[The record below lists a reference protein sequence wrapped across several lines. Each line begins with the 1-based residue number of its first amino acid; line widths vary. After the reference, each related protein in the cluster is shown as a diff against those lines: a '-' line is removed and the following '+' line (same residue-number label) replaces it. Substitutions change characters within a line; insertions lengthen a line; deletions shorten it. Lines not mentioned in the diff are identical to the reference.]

1 MHCFSFIFTIVSI
14 LLSQKCATF
23 AGIMDRRHFCK
34 IASLA
39 AGALGLGSL
48 PALASSTEDQKQ
60 STSAGLSLMPRP
72 GCRLTV
78 LRRECHNDLQALFL
92 DDPETGPCSLFRSG
106 DEFRFGTGDSC
117 PDNFC
122 PRLWESLCSTLGRDS
137 CTAALKEN
145 TLILACPDGT
155 RPVIVRIDI

>member
-1 MHCFSFIFTIVSI
+1 
-14 LLSQKCATF
+14 
-23 AGIMDRRHFCK
+23 MDRRHFCK

-48 PALASSTEDQKQ
+48 PALASSTESQKQ
-60 STSAGLSLMPRP
+60 SASAGLSLMPHP
-72 GCRLTV
+72 GCRLTI

-106 DEFRFGTGDSC
+106 DEFRFAAGDSC
-117 PDNFC
+117 PGNFC
-122 PRLWESLCSTLGRDS
+122 PRLWESLCSVLDRDACS
-137 CTAALKEN
+137 EALEEN

-155 RPVIVRIDI
+155 RPVIVRIDL